1 MSCIGSY
8 LVYSNSPRKSMIIG
22 LSGKMGSGKDTV
34 ADIIC
39 KLWPHVPF
47 ERRGFADKVKEVYS
61 LLTGRPYPATRI
73 QKLEWLPE
81 YGMSCRQMLQKIGT
95 DCIRYNLHQDVW
107 VMALLRDYDLAKS
120 VWIIADV
127 RFDNEVRALAGL
139 NAYLFEVDRPSNP
152 WLGSDSGHTSEGGI
166 SVDLPKIMNDGTRD
180 ELVFRVIEAFSP
192 ILGPPAVDNGFD
204 VV

>member
-1 MSCIGSY
+1 MSCVGSY

-47 ERRGFADKVKEVYS
+47 ERRGFADKVKQVYCI
-61 LLTGRPYPATRI
+61 LTGKPYPRTQG
-73 QKLEWLPE
+73 QKQEWLRDW
-81 YGMSCRQMLQKIGT
+81 GMSCRQMLQKIGT
-95 DCIRYNLHQDVW
+95 DCIRHNLHQDAW
-107 VMALLRDYDLAKS
+107 VMALLREYDLAKS
-120 VWIIADV
+120 VWIITDV
-127 RFDNEVRALAGL
+127 RFDNEVRALEGL
-139 NAYLFEVDRPSNP
+139 NAYLFEVDRPGNP
-152 WLGSDSGHTSEGGI
+152 WLSAAGQHESEWSL

-180 ELVFRVIEAFSP
+180 ELVFRVVEAFSP